1 MLERVRNPAA
11 GYAAALVF
19 LSLAIALRW
28 AFDPWLDSRQPFATL
43 YGAVA
48 LTVWVGGAVPALILA
63 IAGYLLCDFFFLV
76 PRGEINLDS
85 PASYAGLT
93 IYALSQLLIIAFGVG
108 VRRAH
113 ARAEA
118 VISVRDNGIGID
130 AEHLPDVFR
139 MFSQV
144 TPALDRAQGGL
155 GIGLALVQGLAELHG
170 GSIRAHSA
178 GGGRGSEFVLR
189 LPCLAQSDAPR
200 QAESMGS
207 AND

>member
-28 AFDPWLDSRQPFATL
+28 AFDPWLDSRQPFA
-43 YGAVA
+43 
-48 LTVWVGGAVPALILA
+48 
-63 IAGYLLCDFFFLV
+63 
-76 PRGEINLDS
+76 
-85 PASYAGLT
+85 
-93 IYALSQLLIIAFGVG
+93 
-108 VRRAH
+108 
-113 ARAEA
+113 
-118 VISVRDNGIGID
+118 
-130 AEHLPDVFR
+130 
-139 MFSQV
+139 FSQV

-155 GIGLALVQGLAELHG
+155 SIGLALVQGLAELHG